1 MINKESYQFY
11 NSDLKVLKIKIWDS
25 DFNRCFELKY
35 TDIIVWVLYEKFEL
49 IETLHWAMEG
59 KPLQIRYSRFLLKIL
74 LES

>member
-35 TDIIVWVLYEKFEL
+35 TDIIVWVL
-49 IETLHWAMEG
+49 
-59 KPLQIRYSRFLLKIL
+59 
-74 LES
+74 